1 MLVILC
7 EFLCSYWTGE
17 AGRGHAM
24 SYVCKCTVTKAVSD
38 RKGGARLRSTDAGHK
53 VLNSSR
59 LHPSNV
65 IVFIIFFV
73 CLRVEN
79 KGPYFPFV
87 CGFSCKGRKPIKWFM
102 KVMWWLSIS
111 GHGLLVHCG
120 CGLNLI
126 LIVNKRYNTVSE
138 KYQEHKIRV
147 FKYKSSLHRI
157 SLSLFTLQKWV
168 VLHSCNLHKHMHH

>member
-1 MLVILC
+1 
-7 EFLCSYWTGE
+7 
-17 AGRGHAM
+17 M

-126 LIVNKRYNTVSE
+126 LIGNKRYNTVSE